1 MRNKKRHSKPPGLL
15 VSPNRITIPIFG
27 GKVKERGLGK
37 TIRKG
42 GAKRAGRQTVLV
54 DDEPRRAKRKGR
66 GKKQVKMKI
75 AGN

>member
-1 MRNKKRHSKPPGLL
+1 M
-15 VSPNRITIPIFG
+15 VSTNRITIPIFG

-54 DDEPRRAKRKGR
+54 DDEPRMAKRKGEVSYASLYVL
-66 GKKQVKMKI
+66 KVI
-75 AGN
+75 S